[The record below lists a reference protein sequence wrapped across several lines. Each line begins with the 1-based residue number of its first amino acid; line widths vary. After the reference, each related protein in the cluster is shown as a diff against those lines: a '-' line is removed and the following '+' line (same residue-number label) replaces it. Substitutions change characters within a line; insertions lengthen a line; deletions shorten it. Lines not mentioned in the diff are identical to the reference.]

1 MIHVIATIEIAPGRR
16 NEYLE
21 IFAEL
26 VPKVRAE
33 QGCLV
38 YGPAVDVDSGISL
51 QIPLRDNVVTAVEQW
66 SDLESLNAHVSAPHM
81 AEYSEKVKA
90 LDLVVGVT
98 LQVLQPV

>member
-16 NEYLE
+16 DEYLE

-51 QIPLRDNVVTAVEQW
+51 QIPLRDDVVTAVEQW
-66 SDLESLNAHVSAPHM
+66 SDLDALKAHISAPHM
-81 AEYSEKVKA
+81 NEYKEAVKDIVVG
-90 LDLVVGVT
+90 LDLQI
-98 LQVLQPV
+98 LKPV